1 MTPGRSLF
9 HLRLMLSDQ
18 ATPPPSPKR
27 RVTIAA
33 REQFR
38 EELVNIA
45 RRIFLSE
52 GYASVTIRRIT
63 AEAGVT
69 PMAFYW
75 YFECKDAL
83 LTVIWDEIIQ
93 EAAQF
98 CQTRIAAVPDAERTL
113 AYCEAM
119 LDFWLSH
126 RDHFRFIFL
135 GESPTVDM
143 VRLRRQLQDLP
154 GIQQVYRDLA
164 TLLHPYTQ
172 GHAQAESANASLRTL
187 LIYRLFGFLHSVI
200 GMRQPDE
207 ALLPTHREWVRDDLR
222 ETLARWQTAT

>member
-1 MTPGRSLF
+1 MAKGRSRF
-9 HLRLMLSDQ
+9 FPRRMQSDSPRPL
-18 ATPPPSPKR
+18 PPPKR
-27 RVTIAA
+27 RITVAA

-52 GYASVTIRRIT
+52 GYAAVTIRRIT

-75 YFECKDAL
+75 YFDCKDAL

-98 CQTRIAAVPDAERTL
+98 CRTHIEAVPESERTL

-143 VRLRRQLQDLP
+143 ARLRRQLQDLP
-154 GIQQVYRDLA
+154 GIQQVYQDLA
-164 TLLHPYTQ
+164 TLLRPYTQ
-172 GHAQAESANASLRTL
+172 RQAPAELASACLRTL

-200 GMRQPDE
+200 GMHQPDE
-207 ALLPTHREWVRDDLR
+207 SLLATHREWVRNDLR
-222 ETLARWQTAT
+222 ENLARWQQAT

>member
-1 MTPGRSLF
+1 M
-9 HLRLMLSDQ
+9 
-18 ATPPPSPKR
+18 
-27 RVTIAA
+27 
-33 REQFR
+33 
-38 EELVNIA
+38 
-45 RRIFLSE
+45 SE
-52 GYASVTIRRIT
+52 GYAAVTIRRIT

-75 YFECKDAL
+75 YFDCKDAL

-98 CQTRIAAVPDAERTL
+98 CQTRTAAVPDPERAL

-143 VRLRRQLQDLP
+143 VRLRGQLRDLP
-154 GIQQVYRDLA
+154 GTQQVYQDLA
-164 TLLHPYTQ
+164 I
-172 GHAQAESANASLRTL
+172 SLRPYVTQQAPSESTSARLSSL

-200 GMRQPDE
+200 SLRQPDE
-207 ALLPTHREWVRDDLR
+207 CLLATHREWVRDDLR
-222 ETLARWQTAT
+222 DTLVRWQQAV